1 MRLDNRVAV
10 VTGAGRSQG
19 IGEAI
24 ALRLAREGARVAVVD
39 LCRQRPDLPREKFG
53 QWEDLLQVAKRVS
66 ENGRPALPLKAD
78 VTNEEEVAAMVAQV
92 IAEFG
97 QIDILCNNA
106 GGGTGAGPVD
116 STPVVDVALDDWNY
130 TLGASLTS
138 TFLCSKHVARRMIEG
153 KRGGRIVNTSS
164 TAAGRGVLGCS
175 AYSAAKLGVVSLTKT
190 LAMELAPYNITVNA
204 FSPGITKTQ
213 YVQQRIESVAASATG
228 KSPSQVLSDWLA
240 TVPLRRAAS
249 PEEMASVAA
258 FLASDDSSYMTGQ
271 TLNVDGG
278 LTAR

>member
-1 MRLDNRVAV
+1 MRLDNRVAI

-19 IGEAI
+19 IGAAI
-24 ALRLAREGARVAVVD
+24 AVRLASEGARVVIVD

-66 ENGRPALPLKAD
+66 EVGHAALPLKAD
-78 VTNEEEVAAMVAQV
+78 VSNEDEVAAMVEQV

-97 QIDILCNNA
+97 QVDILCNNA

-116 STPVVDVALDDWNY
+116 STPVVDVALGDWNY
-130 TLGASLTS
+130 TMGASLTS
-138 TFLCSKHVARRMIEG
+138 TFLCSKHVARRMSARE
-153 KRGGRIVNTSS
+153 RGGRIVNTSS
-164 TAAGRGVLGCS
+164 TAAGRGVYGGS
-175 AYSAAKLGVVSLTKT
+175 AYSAAKIGVIGLTKT
-190 LAMELAPYNITVNA
+190 LAIELAPYNITVNA

-213 YVQQRIESVAASATG
+213 YVQQRVESVAASQSG
-228 KSPSQVLSDWLA
+228 KSTGQVLEEWL
-240 TVPLRRAAS
+240 TTIPLRRQAS

>member
-1 MRLDNRVAV
+1 MKLDNRVAV

-24 ALRLAREGARVAVVD
+24 AMRLAREGARVVVVD
-39 LCRQRPDLPREKFG
+39 LCRQRPDLPRERFG
-53 QWEDLLQVAKRVS
+53 QWEDLLRVAKRVS
-66 ENGRPALPLKAD
+66 EIGHAALPLKAD
-78 VTNEEEVAAMVAQV
+78 VTNEDEVVAMVEQV
-92 IAEFG
+92 IAAFG

-138 TFLCSKHVARRMIEG
+138 TFLCSKHVARRMIARQ
-153 KRGGRIVNTSS
+153 RGGRIVNTSS

-204 FSPGITKTQ
+204 FSPGITKTP
-213 YVQQRIESVAASATG
+213 YVQQRIESVAASTAG
-228 KSPSQVLSDWLA
+228 KSESQVLTDWLT
-240 TVPLRRAAS
+240 TVPLGRTAS
-249 PEEMASVAA
+249 PDEMASVAA